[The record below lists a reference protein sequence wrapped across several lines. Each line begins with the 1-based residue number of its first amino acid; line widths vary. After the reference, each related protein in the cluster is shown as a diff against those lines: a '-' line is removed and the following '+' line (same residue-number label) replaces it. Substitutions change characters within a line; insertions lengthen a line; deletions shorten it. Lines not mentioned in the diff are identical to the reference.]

1 MVVRKVEENVL
12 LKSSSETLCESFLF
26 GAISLETSSTFL
38 FICTVLVPTKLKKKR
53 VNEDETP
60 LTLSYTKL

>member
-12 LKSSSETLCESFLF
+12 PKSSSETLCESFLF

-38 FICTVLVPTKLKKKR
+38 FICTVLVPTKLKKR

-60 LTLSYTKL
+60 LTLSNTKL

>member
-12 LKSSSETLCESFLF
+12 LKSSSETLCKSFLF

-38 FICTVLVPTKLKKKR
+38 FVCTVLVPTKLKKR

-60 LTLSYTKL
+60 LTLSNTKL

>member
-1 MVVRKVEENVL
+1 MVVRKVEVNVL

-38 FICTVLVPTKLKKKR
+38 FICTVLVPTKLKKR
-53 VNEDETP
+53 VNEDEIP
-60 LTLSYTKL
+60 LTLSNTKL

>member
-1 MVVRKVEENVL
+1 MKL
-12 LKSSSETLCESFLF
+12 LCESFLF

-53 VNEDETP
+53 VNEDEIP
-60 LTLSYTKL
+60 LTLSNTKL

>member
-1 MVVRKVEENVL
+1 MVVRKVEVNVL

-38 FICTVLVPTKLKKKR
+38 FICTVLVPTKLKKR

-60 LTLSYTKL
+60 LTLSNTKL

>member
-1 MVVRKVEENVL
+1 MVRKVEENVL
-12 LKSSSETLCESFLF
+12 PKSSSETLCKSFLF

-38 FICTVLVPTKLKKKR
+38 FICTVLVPTKLKKR

-60 LTLSYTKL
+60 LTLSNTKL

>member
-38 FICTVLVPTKLKKKR
+38 FVCTVLVPTKLKKR

-60 LTLSYTKL
+60 LTLSNTKL

>member
-1 MVVRKVEENVL
+1 MVRKVEENVL
-12 LKSSSETLCESFLF
+12 LKSSSETLCKSFLF
-26 GAISLETSSTFL
+26 SAISLETSSTFL
-38 FICTVLVPTKLKKKR
+38 FICTVLVPTNIKKKR